1 MDYLTNDPSNATIVH
16 VSRSVRPEKVS
27 LKITVIERFIHN
39 NIVHLEDARWELD
52 AVLNG
57 GIEGVDHSW
66 SSVSLPVC
74 FVHLHNFKI
83 CKVHFGS
90 DRSSRNDNVSS
101 LVVSIYVFKL
111 LEVNKHFSIKSHKV
125 GA

>member
-57 GIEGVDHSW
+57 GIECINHGRG
-66 SSVSLPVC
+66 SVPLPVC
-74 FVHLHNFKI
+74 FVHLHN
-83 CKVHFGS
+83 
-90 DRSSRNDNVSS
+90 
-101 LVVSIYVFKL
+101 
-111 LEVNKHFSIKSHKV
+111 
-125 GA
+125 